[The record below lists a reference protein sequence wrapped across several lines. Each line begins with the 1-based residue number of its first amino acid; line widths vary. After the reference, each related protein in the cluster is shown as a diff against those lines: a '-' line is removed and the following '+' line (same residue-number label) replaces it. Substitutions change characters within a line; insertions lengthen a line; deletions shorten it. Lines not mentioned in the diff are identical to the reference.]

1 MLYDKLFLDEK
12 RGGECM
18 NYPLDHIGIAVRQME
33 ESIHFYQHVL
43 GGKLLDRY
51 RSEVPGVESEIAV
64 MEVGGAQIEL
74 LSPTNNTTSPIA
86 RFIRQKGKGVHH
98 VAYHVHDLD
107 AALSDLKEKGIRTLA
122 DTLRTNKHGRRLIYL
137 NPADTEG
144 TIIEYCDYP
153 DRK

>member
-1 MLYDKLFLDEK
+1 MEK
-12 RGGECM
+12 K
-18 NYPLDHIGIAVRQME
+18 LDHIGIAVRDLDN
-33 ESIHFYQHVL
+33 SIHMYTNVL
-43 GGKLLDRY
+43 GGTLYDRY
-51 RSEVPGVESEIAV
+51 RSEAAGVESEIAV
-64 MEVGGAQIEL
+64 IDLNGSRFEL

-98 VAYHVHDLD
+98 LAYEVDDLD
-107 AALSDLKEKGIRTLA
+107 KELIELEKRGIRTLK

-153 DRK
+153 KQK

>member
-1 MLYDKLFLDEK
+1 MERSDQMEK
-12 RGGECM
+12 K
-18 NYPLDHIGIAVRQME
+18 LDHIGIAVRDLDN
-33 ESIHFYQHVL
+33 SIHIYTNVL
-43 GGKLLDRY
+43 GGVLVDRY
-51 RSEVPGVESEIAV
+51 RSEAIGVESEIAII
-64 MEVGGAQIEL
+64 EVNGDRFEL

-98 VAYHVHDLD
+98 VAYQVHNLD
-107 AALSDLKEKGIRTLA
+107 EALLELEKQGIRTLE

-153 DRK
+153 NKK